1 MIHLVVRTIS
11 LVIAIVTCLYLAKFF
26 WQRWEEPT
34 FRAFTMFFGFS
45 TFYYVGLLVATS
57 LVDFGDASF
66 VQWRASIFLASNA
79 LILMYLVGALRKS
92 GRRSP

>member
-1 MIHLVVRTIS
+1 
-11 LVIAIVTCLYLAKFF
+11 
-26 WQRWEEPT
+26 
-34 FRAFTMFFGFS
+34 
-45 TFYYVGLLVATS
+45 LVATS